1 MSPKIL
7 ELHRDIVR
15 VSGVD
20 NRAFLQGQVTCDVDK
35 ITNTKAIR
43 GALCNIKGRVIA
55 DFIALQHGG
64 DIILQCGD
72 GMGKTLHATLA
83 KYAIFSKVSITLD
96 ASVSTIGLISE
107 TEAELAAFR
116 DSINL
121 PGELLIEG
129 DATFTENLVGIRVR
143 GVLAREQIWL
153 LDRSLPSEI
162 AKNLI
167 RDQTDWN
174 KQDIL
179 CGIAHIYEN
188 ISEQHTPQV
197 LNYDLSHVVDFK
209 KGCYTGQEVVARM
222 HYRGTPKKR
231 IFLLSSRATTGN
243 KLLSSDG
250 SEHKIIAKSFN
261 ESGGCFLAVLPIN
274 SEKNHSVFRLNDEHN
289 SEAVIGNLSY

>member
-1 MSPKIL
+1 MSLQIL

-15 VSGVD
+15 ISGDD

-35 ITNTKAIR
+35 ITKTKAIR

-55 DFIALQHGG
+55 DFIALQHRD
-64 DIILQCGD
+64 DIILQCD
-72 GMGKTLHATLA
+72 NGMGKTLHATLT

-96 ASVSTIGLISE
+96 TSMLAIGLISE
-107 TEAELAAFR
+107 TGMELNNFR

-129 DATFTENLVGIRVR
+129 DATFTENLVAIRIR
-143 GVLAREQIWL
+143 GVLAREQLWL

-162 AKNLI
+162 TKNLI
-167 RDQTDWN
+167 HDQTDWS

-179 CGIAHIYEN
+179 CGIAHINES

-231 IFLLSSRATTGN
+231 IFLLNSKAITGS

-274 SEKNHSVFRLNDEHN
+274 SEKNHTVFRLDDEYK